1 MGCVKK
7 GEGDVFSVGILDEP
21 TKDTMEGEIEGT
33 EESKLNI
40 SAMLPRLSTALPC
53 LTLLKQ
59 HGHPFET
66 AWEKRESIGG
76 SYGVQYHLL
85 KDNCDVNKFYV
96 IQVSCRAARF
106 CRDRLQDSTVLFS
119 LKDSSGSMS
128 VVGNV

>member
-59 HGHPFET
+59 HGRRENPSGEVTVSSIICSRTIATSTSFMSYKYPVERLGSAVTDCRIRPFCF
-66 AWEKRESIGG
+66 
-76 SYGVQYHLL
+76 L
-85 KDNCDVNKFYV
+85 
-96 IQVSCRAARF
+96 
-106 CRDRLQDSTVLFS
+106 
-119 LKDSSGSMS
+119 
-128 VVGNV
+128 